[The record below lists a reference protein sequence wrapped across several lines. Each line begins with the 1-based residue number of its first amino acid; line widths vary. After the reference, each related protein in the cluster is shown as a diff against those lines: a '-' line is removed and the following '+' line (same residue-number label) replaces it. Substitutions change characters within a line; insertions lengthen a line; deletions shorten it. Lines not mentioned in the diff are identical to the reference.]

1 VVSPVLREFA
11 AAPVARVDGHV
22 LLVCRLAPEKGVEVA
37 IEACRLADVP
47 LVIAGDG
54 PERARLEARAAG
66 AAVQF
71 VGRVA
76 RPELDRLRRTASVA
90 LAPSRATET
99 FGLAAAEAMA
109 AGLPVA
115 GSHIGALPELVPEDW
130 LAPPGDPNALAERI
144 IRLRGDAGAGA
155 EALERV
161 RRVCAPDVV
170 TPALAAVYAEAATR
184 SNGGNR

>member
-1 VVSPVLREFA
+1 
-11 AAPVARVDGHV
+11 
-22 LLVCRLAPEKGVEVA
+22 
-37 IEACRLADVP
+37 
-47 LVIAGDG
+47 
-54 PERARLEARAAG
+54 
-66 AAVQF
+66 
-71 VGRVA
+71 
-76 RPELDRLRRTASVA
+76 
-90 LAPSRATET
+90 
-99 FGLAAAEAMA
+99 
-109 AGLPVA
+109 VA